1 MDSSIQQE
9 FQRVLVEGKHREG
22 EVKYKSLSNIT
33 EKSRVILH
41 SEGEEESHESMVL
54 YTHSSFIDQ
63 ERSIA

>member
-1 MDSSIQQE
+1 
-9 FQRVLVEGKHREG
+9 VLVEGKHREG